1 MNSGCEDAQLEYG
14 FDGFIIAH
22 FPRDS
27 DGEIE
32 RERKKERERESER
45 DREKDFRELERYGA
59 RRFFLLQLK
68 YGWI

>member
-1 MNSGCEDAQLEYG
+1 MNSGCEDAQVEYG

-32 RERKKERERESER
+32 RERERVREIERKISER
-45 DREKDFRELERYGA
+45 LKGTVQGV
-59 RRFFLLQLK
+59 FFLNL
-68 YGWI
+68 GC

>member
-32 RERKKERERESER
+32 RERERVRERESER
-45 DREKDFRELERYGA
+45 DTDREKDFREVERYGT
-59 RRFFLLQLK
+59 RRSFF
-68 YGWI
+68 

>member
-32 RERKKERERESER
+32 RERKSERERE
-45 DREKDFRELERYGA
+45 
-59 RRFFLLQLK
+59 
-68 YGWI
+68 